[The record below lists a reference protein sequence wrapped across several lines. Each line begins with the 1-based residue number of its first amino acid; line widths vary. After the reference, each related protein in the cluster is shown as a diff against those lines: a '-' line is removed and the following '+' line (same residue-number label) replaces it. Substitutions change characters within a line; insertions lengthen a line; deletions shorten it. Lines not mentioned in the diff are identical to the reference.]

1 MTAVPE
7 ILAGVCLLLGGAFA
21 LVAGVGLVRLPEV
34 FTRMHASTKAGTLG
48 VGLIAVA
55 LALTTPDAAVASKA
69 IGCAVFLLATGPI
82 GAHLI
87 GRAAAGR
94 SPVVRRGRRADEAQD
109 RASSPRG
116 RGGHIGAQSRSAS

>member
-1 MTAVPE
+1 MSLAFE
-7 ILAGVCLLLGGAFA
+7 IIAGLCLLVGGGFA

-48 VGLIAVA
+48 VSLIAAA
-55 LALTTPDAAVASKA
+55 LALTTADAAVASKA

-94 SPVVRRGRRADEAQD
+94 DPRIRRGAGGDGA
-109 RASSPRG
+109 APR
-116 RGGHIGAQSRSAS
+116 

>member
-1 MTAVPE
+1 MSIALE
-7 ILAGVCLLLGGAFA
+7 ILAGLCLLVGGGFA

-48 VGLIAVA
+48 VSLIAAA
-55 LALTTPDAAVASKA
+55 LALTTGDVAVASKA
-69 IGCAVFLLATGPI
+69 VGCAVFLLATGPI

-94 SPVVRRGRRADEAQD
+94 DPAVRRGTAVQAAAD
-109 RASSPRG
+109 
-116 RGGHIGAQSRSAS
+116 